1 MSKSLKRIQKKSNV
15 QLLRNKSFKGSG
27 KIQIGD
33 KSSRRIPFSYITRND
48 SSLIYIRD
56 VFGRSIFLIG
66 ISKNTILLKD
76 IRKNKMIDKK
86 NLNINW
92 GIFQSEYLSFLKIF
106 FNHRLEEPYISDNF
120 NIQYDSISYIFR
132 QIEEIIPLSLFN
144 DLKSNNNINF
154 IFTLEKNNV
163 NDKSFDYLK
172 IWKNLEN

>member
-1 MSKSLKRIQKKSNV
+1 MSKSSKRIQKKSNV
-15 QLLRNKSFKGSG
+15 QLLRNKSFRGSG

-66 ISKNTILLKD
+66 ISKNNILLKD

-106 FNHRLEEPYISDNF
+106 FNHRSEEPYISDNF

-132 QIEEIIPLSLFN
+132 QIEGLVPLSLFN
-144 DLKSNNNINF
+144 DLKSDNNINF
-154 IFTLEKNNV
+154 TLTLEKNNV
-163 NDKSFDYLK
+163 NHKSFDYLK